1 VEENWVSATIKKAA
15 VLIGVPVLLVLI
27 IANAYFTAHD
37 FRNIRANGKLR
48 QQSAHLQAEISGVQ
62 LNLADLEAGQ
72 RGYLLTGDPS
82 YLERYTE
89 ATQQLP
95 LQFSRLRSEL
105 AEAKERALESKVES
119 LTQSKL
125 AEAEETIRL
134 RQQGYRHRAFG
145 IVDSNRG
152 KQLTDDARVA
162 LSTLS
167 VAQQDRLA
175 GFEQRTSTSID
186 EALTEIVGAT
196 LALMVLTG
204 LVLGMFRAYSK
215 GLEVEVDRGAQVLR
229 DKTAQL
235 ESMALT
241 VSKQLPDLLREV
253 QDSMINF
260 LNHFLDYLPV
270 SGQTQAAQ
278 IKEMAE
284 RSNRLITESLR
295 RSASNAA

>member
-1 VEENWVSATIKKAA
+1 MMRKAA
-15 VLIGVPVLLVLI
+15 VLIGVPVLLVLV
-27 IANAYFTAHD
+27 IANAYFTAHN
-37 FRNIRANGKLR
+37 FQRIRANENLR
-48 QQSAHLQAEISGVQ
+48 QRSSLLQAEISVVQ
-62 LNLADLEAGQ
+62 LSLADLEAGQ
-72 RGYLLTGDPS
+72 RGYLLTEDSS
-82 YLERYTE
+82 YLERYAE

-95 LQFSRLRSEL
+95 LHFSRLRSEL
-105 AEAKERALESKVES
+105 SEKPQDERVLESKVES

-125 AEAEETIRL
+125 AEAQETIRL

-152 KQLTDDARVA
+152 KQLMDEARVDLSA
-162 LSTLS
+162 LSS
-167 VAQQDRLA
+167 AEARRLA
-175 GFEQRTSTSID
+175 GFEQRTSSSID
-186 EALTEIVGAT
+186 GALTEIVGST
-196 LALMVLTG
+196 LVLLVLTG
-204 LVLGMFRAYSK
+204 FVLGMLRAYSK
-215 GLEVEVDRGAQVLR
+215 GLELKVARGDQVLR

-241 VSKQLPDLLREV
+241 VSRHLPDLLREV
-253 QDSMINF
+253 QDSMGNF

-284 RSNRLITESLR
+284 RSNRLVADSLS

>member
-1 VEENWVSATIKKAA
+1 MSAMMRKAA
-15 VLIGVPVLLVLI
+15 VLIGVPVLMVLV
-27 IANAYFTAHD
+27 IANAYFAAHN
-37 FRNIRANGKLR
+37 FQRIREDEDLR
-48 QQSAHLQAEISGVQ
+48 QQSALLQAEISAVQ

-72 RGYLLTGDPS
+72 RGYLLTEDSS

-89 ATQQLP
+89 ATHQLP
-95 LQFSRLRSEL
+95 LHLSRLRSEL
-105 AEAKERALESKVES
+105 AKRPQDERALESKVES

-134 RQQGYRHRAFG
+134 RQQGYRHRAFR

-152 KQLTDDARVA
+152 EQLIDEARVDLSA
-162 LSTLS
+162 LSS
-167 VAQQDRLA
+167 AEARRSA
-175 GFEQRTSTSID
+175 GFEQRTSTDISG
-186 EALTEIVGAT
+186 ALTETVGST
-196 LALMVLTG
+196 LVLLVLTG

-215 GLEVEVDRGAQVLR
+215 SLELKVARGDQVLR

-241 VSKQLPDLLREV
+241 VSQQLPALLREV
-253 QDSMINF
+253 QESISNF

-270 SGQTQAAQ
+270 SGQTQATQ

-284 RSNRLITESLR
+284 RSNRLVADSLS
-295 RSASNAA
+295 RSASDAA